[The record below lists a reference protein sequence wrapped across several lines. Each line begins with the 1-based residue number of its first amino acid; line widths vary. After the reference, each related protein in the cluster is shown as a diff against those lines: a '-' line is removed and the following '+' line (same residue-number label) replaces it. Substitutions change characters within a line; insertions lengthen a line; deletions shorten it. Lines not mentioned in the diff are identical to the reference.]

1 MRPYVFALFVVGCG
15 SSPSGAPGDAGTGQA
30 SEAATI
36 DRSTYA
42 VASGQEF
49 PHGVA
54 VDGAWVY
61 WSNVVQGTIRKTGK
75 HGAGNPILVVVDG
88 QNEPQRL
95 VVDAGYLYWTNAGTP
110 SSSFFDGELARI
122 SLDPAGGGTRQLL
135 ASNQRRIADV
145 ALDAEHV
152 YWVVTGTQT
161 SGHYFGD
168 GSIWRANKDG
178 SSPEMLAQMQ
188 NFPSRIAVDRTHVYW
203 TNDYGG
209 TVMRCAVTGCSLSP
223 ETLYL
228 MQDEP
233 SGIALDA
240 TSVYWANYH
249 GGSIMKGALDGK
261 SPAIALAE
269 SRGFIDALTTDGQTL
284 FWTEAI
290 THDVMGIPNAGGSLS
305 PRATDQK
312 LPLDIK
318 ADDEAVYWTD
328 ETSGTVMRAPK

>member
-1 MRPYVFALFVVGCG
+1 MRSHVFALFVVGCG
-15 SSPSGAPGDAGTGQA
+15 SATMGSPADAGPDTA
-30 SEAATI
+30 SDASVP
-36 DRSTYA
+36 DLNTYA
-42 VASGQEF
+42 VASGQDF
-49 PHGVA
+49 PHGIA
-54 VDGAWVY
+54 VDTTWVY
-61 WSNVVQGTIRKTGK
+61 WSNVVLGTIRKADK
-75 HGAGNPILVVVDG
+75 HGAGNPVLVVGG

-95 VVDAGYLYWTNAGTP
+95 VTDAGYLYWTNAGTP

-122 SLDPAGGGTRQLL
+122 SLDPAGPGTRQLL

-145 ALDAEHV
+145 ALDRDHV
-152 YWVVTGTQT
+152 YWVVTGTMT

-178 SSPEMLAQMQ
+178 STPEMLAQMQ
-188 NFPSRIAVDRTHVYW
+188 NFPSRIAVGGTHVYW

-209 TVMRCAVTGCSLSP
+209 TVMRCAVGGCSLSP
-223 ETLYL
+223 ETLYE

-240 TSVYWANYH
+240 TGVYWANYH

-261 SPAIALAE
+261 TPAFALAE

-290 THDVMGIPNAGGSLS
+290 THDVMGIPNAGGMLS

-312 LPLDIK
+312 LPLDI
-318 ADDEAVYWTD
+318 AVDEEAVYWTD

>member
-1 MRPYVFALFVVGCG
+1 MRTTIFAFFIVGCG
-15 SSPSGAPGDAGTGQA
+15 SSATAAPTDAGPDAA
-30 SEAATI
+30 SDASVP
-36 DRSTYA
+36 DLGTYA
-42 VASGQEF
+42 VASGQDF

-54 VDGAWVY
+54 VDAAWVY
-61 WSNVVQGTIRKTGK
+61 WSNVVEGTIRKADK
-75 HGAGNPILVVVDG
+75 HGAGKPIIVVGG
-88 QNEPQRL
+88 QNEPERL
-95 VVDAGYLYWTNAGTP
+95 VTDAGYLYWTNAGTP

-122 SLDPAGGGTRQLL
+122 SLDPAGGGARQVL

-145 ALDAEHV
+145 ALDRDHV

-161 SGHYFGD
+161 GGHYFAD

-178 SSPEMLAQMQ
+178 SAPEMLAEMQ
-188 NFPSRIAVDRTHVYW
+188 NFPSRIAVDSTHVYW
-203 TNDYGG
+203 TNDYAG
-209 TVMRCAVTGCSLSP
+209 TIMRCGIAGCNLSP
-223 ETLYL
+223 ETLYQ

-249 GGSIMKGALDGK
+249 GGSVMKGSLDGK
-261 SPAIALAE
+261 TQAIALAE
-269 SRGFIDALTTDGQTL
+269 SRGFIDALTTDGVTL

-290 THDVMGIPNAGGSLS
+290 THDVMGISTAGGSVS

-312 LPLDIK
+312 LPLDLK
-318 ADDEAVYWTD
+318 VDEQAVYWTD

>member
-1 MRPYVFALFVVGCG
+1 MRACVFAVIVVGCG
-15 SSPSGAPGDAGTGQA
+15 SSPTGAPADAGAVTA
-30 SEAATI
+30 SDASAP
-36 DRSTYA
+36 DLRTYA
-42 VASGQEF
+42 VASGQDF

-54 VDGAWVY
+54 VDAAWVY
-61 WSNVVQGTIRKTGK
+61 WSNVVEGTIRKADK
-75 HGAGNPILVVVDG
+75 HGAGTPILVVG
-88 QNEPQRL
+88 SQNEPKRL
-95 VVDAGYLYWTNAGTP
+95 VTDAGYLYWTNAGTP
-110 SSSFFDGELARI
+110 STSFFDGELARI
-122 SLDPAGGGTRQLL
+122 SLDAAGGAARQVL
-135 ASNQRRIADV
+135 ATNQRRIADV
-145 ALDAEHV
+145 ALDQDHV

-178 SSPEMLAQMQ
+178 SAPEMLAQMQ

-209 TVMRCAVTGCSLSP
+209 TIMRCAIAGCSLSP
-223 ETLYL
+223 ETLYQ

-249 GGSIMKGALDGK
+249 GGSVMKGALDGK
-261 SPAIALAE
+261 TPAIALAE

-290 THDVMGIPNAGGSLS
+290 THDVMGISNAGGSLS

-318 ADDEAVYWTD
+318 VDEHAVYWTD
-328 ETSGTVMRAPK
+328 ETRGTVMRAPK